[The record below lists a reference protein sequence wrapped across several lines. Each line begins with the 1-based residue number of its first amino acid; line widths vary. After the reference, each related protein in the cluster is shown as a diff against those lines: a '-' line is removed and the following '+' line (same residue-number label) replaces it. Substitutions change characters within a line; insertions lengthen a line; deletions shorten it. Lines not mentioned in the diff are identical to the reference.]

1 MENSRPTACYFQR
14 NSWKLLRYFYYTV
27 ITQKYL
33 VHDMKQS
40 FWTNYGLLK
49 FTKKPD
55 KWKKHS
61 VSIIVLATFFGRNFS
76 SSDFSFSQVTSVEK
90 RESQQHFSASAYG
103 LGLKKLCFGS
113 LFSTSV
119 TWEKLKS
126 EEDKFFLRVGKHNYR
141 NKILYALWKKRR

>member
-1 MENSRPTACYFQR
+1 M
-14 NSWKLLRYFYYTV
+14 
-27 ITQKYL
+27 
-33 VHDMKQS
+33 
-40 FWTNYGLLK
+40 
-49 FTKKPD
+49 
-55 KWKKHS
+55 
-61 VSIIVLATFFGRNFS
+61 LATFFGRNLS

-126 EEDKFFLRVGKHNYR
+126 DEDKFFLRVGKHNYR
-141 NKILYALWKKRR
+141 NKTLFFLWLCSRIDEKLLKFVLISIIREKLADFTYHYSMTNYAHFYVL

>member
-1 MENSRPTACYFQR
+1 MWDLSTFSTWGHSKP
-14 NSWKLLRYFYYTV
+14 
-27 ITQKYL
+27 
-33 VHDMKQS
+33 M
-40 FWTNYGLLK
+40 FWDLES
-49 FTKKPD
+49 TKKPD

-61 VSIIVLATFFGRNFS
+61 VSIIVLATFFGRNLS
-76 SSDFSFSQVTSVEK
+76 LSDFSFSQVTSVEK

-126 EEDKFFLRVGKHNYR
+126 DEENFFLRVGKHNYR
-141 NKILYALWKKRR
+141 NKILFPNTLTNFFTLGQIS